1 MDLNIL
7 MDFLNAQ
14 GQKIQ
19 IYPKNNKFTQK
30 CFLKS
35 TFKNSYLEI
44 LAKQPYL
51 PTRLVKVCKISI
63 HIV

>member
-1 MDLNIL
+1 

-30 CFLKS
+30 RF
-35 TFKNSYLEI
+35 FK
-44 LAKQPYL
+44 
-51 PTRLVKVCKISI
+51 I
-63 HIV
+63 HIRK

>member
-30 CFLKS
+30 RF
-35 TFKNSYLEI
+35 FK
-44 LAKQPYL
+44 
-51 PTRLVKVCKISI
+51 I
-63 HIV
+63 HIRK